1 MSKYV
6 KNIMADEL
14 KRRFAG
20 VENALLVNVVG
31 MDVNTSNRLRK
42 ELDEKGINVMVVKN
56 SLAGRATAG
65 TSLASLFDGL
75 NGNSAVCWGSQDI
88 VSLAKEII
96 QVTKDKAYEKFEVRG
111 GVLDGEAFNAD
122 KVVDISKWP
131 SREEQISL
139 LLGQIVGV
147 GSKLSA
153 QLLAGG
159 AILASQIKKIAGDDE
174 AEDENKE

>member
-1 MSKYV
+1 MTE
-6 KNIMADEL
+6 EL
-14 KRRFAG
+14 KRRFNG

-42 ELDEKGINVMVVKN
+42 ELDAKKINVLVVKN
-56 SLAGRATAG
+56 SIAGRAAAG
-65 TSLASLFDGL
+65 TSLASLFEGL

-88 VSLAKEII
+88 VSLAKEIV
-96 QVTKDKAYEKFEVRG
+96 QVSKDKTYDKFEIRG
-111 GVLDGEAFNAD
+111 GVMDGEAFAAD

-131 SREEQISL
+131 SREEQIAL

-153 QLLAGG
+153 QLLSGG
-159 AILASQIKKIAGDDE
+159 ALLASQIKKIAGDDE
-174 AEDENKE
+174 EENKEESAE